1 MSVVTTQP
9 KTSEAIRSSV
19 RSSLADRGEAES
31 LKARTRSIRAG
42 NVITSLGGA
51 GGALQTMAGP
61 RKARSQ
67 EKEELSSLNNH
78 FASYIQN
85 MRSLQQRNSALEA
98 QVLKLQAT
106 ETTAHTKALFEKE
119 TKDLRKLVDELSEDK
134 AKMVLERNKWRDQAE
149 EYKKKWDD
157 EAAWHAEL
165 NTEVAKLNK
174 DLYAVTLIRVD
185 LQNKLATM
193 QEEID
198 FMVSVHKQELKQ
210 LQDQLN
216 QSLSIVAVEQTQEA
230 GPDVIAELYDLRQ
243 IYENFCRD
251 IQEEAEAKYK
261 EKFTEIEIE
270 RERDSKTMLAARG
283 ELITSRKELSELRGQ
298 LNTVM
303 TTTETLQNRPGS
315 DSQFSSRPVRSSH
328 QESMATQ
335 VSRKTVVTTS
345 EGALQTLSD
354 ARMTRASE
362 KKELG
367 ILNDRFATYIDRVR
381 ALNESNAT
389 LEVQLQAAQVKA
401 APVDKAK
408 FEEMLK
414 ELRTKVDEL
423 SKEKAQVEV
432 ERNSWQTQAEE
443 WQGKCEDQISVRS
456 ELKAD
461 IEKHKM
467 ELEIITAARAG
478 FESRLAVAQEEIEFV
493 RKTHSEEMTVLQ
505 EELALTVTK
514 IESQQPVM
522 TGPDLSDTLKEIREQ
537 YETIGQ
543 ANKQDAEAKYKE
555 KFAEIALLREKDSE
569 ALAAARTEVAEF
581 QKKLSTIRAESEA
594 IRSKNGALEDSLKL
608 TETRMLK
615 EVEGYRQSI
624 GKREAQI
631 EKMKLEMAQNLTNYQ
646 ELMNVKLA
654 LDIEIAAYRKLLE
667 GEEMRLF

>member
-1 MSVVTTQP
+1 
-9 KTSEAIRSSV
+9 
-19 RSSLADRGEAES
+19 
-31 LKARTRSIRAG
+31 
-42 NVITSLGGA
+42 
-51 GGALQTMAGP
+51 MA
-61 RKARSQ
+61 A
-67 EKEELSSLNNH
+67 
-78 FASYIQN
+78 
-85 MRSLQQRNSALEA
+85 
-98 QVLKLQAT
+98 
-106 ETTAHTKALFEKE
+106 
-119 TKDLRKLVDELSEDK
+119 
-134 AKMVLERNKWRDQAE
+134 
-149 EYKKKWDD
+149 
-157 EAAWHAEL
+157 
-165 NTEVAKLNK
+165 
-174 DLYAVTLIRVD
+174 
-185 LQNKLATM
+185 
-193 QEEID
+193 
-198 FMVSVHKQELKQ
+198 
-210 LQDQLN
+210 
-216 QSLSIVAVEQTQEA
+216 
-230 GPDVIAELYDLRQ
+230 
-243 IYENFCRD
+243 
-251 IQEEAEAKYK
+251 
-261 EKFTEIEIE
+261 
-270 RERDSKTMLAARG
+270 
-283 ELITSRKELSELRGQ
+283 
-298 LNTVM
+298 
-303 TTTETLQNRPGS
+303 
-315 DSQFSSRPVRSSH
+315 
-328 QESMATQ
+328 Q

-389 LEVQLQAAQVKA
+389 LEIQLQAAQVKA

-514 IESQQPVM
+514 IESQQTVM

>member
-1 MSVVTTQP
+1 
-9 KTSEAIRSSV
+9 
-19 RSSLADRGEAES
+19 
-31 LKARTRSIRAG
+31 
-42 NVITSLGGA
+42 
-51 GGALQTMAGP
+51 MA
-61 RKARSQ
+61 A
-67 EKEELSSLNNH
+67 
-78 FASYIQN
+78 
-85 MRSLQQRNSALEA
+85 
-98 QVLKLQAT
+98 
-106 ETTAHTKALFEKE
+106 
-119 TKDLRKLVDELSEDK
+119 
-134 AKMVLERNKWRDQAE
+134 
-149 EYKKKWDD
+149 
-157 EAAWHAEL
+157 
-165 NTEVAKLNK
+165 
-174 DLYAVTLIRVD
+174 
-185 LQNKLATM
+185 
-193 QEEID
+193 
-198 FMVSVHKQELKQ
+198 
-210 LQDQLN
+210 
-216 QSLSIVAVEQTQEA
+216 
-230 GPDVIAELYDLRQ
+230 
-243 IYENFCRD
+243 
-251 IQEEAEAKYK
+251 
-261 EKFTEIEIE
+261 
-270 RERDSKTMLAARG
+270 
-283 ELITSRKELSELRGQ
+283 
-298 LNTVM
+298 
-303 TTTETLQNRPGS
+303 
-315 DSQFSSRPVRSSH
+315 
-328 QESMATQ
+328 Q
-335 VSRKTVVTTS
+335 VSRTTAEITQYSSTMQAS

-467 ELEIITAARAG
+467 ELEIITAVRVG
-478 FESRLAVAQEEIEFV
+478 FESRLVVAQEEIEFV

-569 ALAAARTEVAEF
+569 ALAAARTEVAGF

-608 TETRMLK
+608 TEARMLK
-615 EVEGYRQSI
+615 EVEGYRQAI

-667 GEEMRLF
+667 GEEMRLFGH